1 MYIKRDDI
9 IESLPAILLIVA
21 VAFIIYYYCTP
32 YKENK
37 NCTLV
42 VMTRKG
48 KVYTYK
54 NVKLEWIRIM
64 GDRPNIFIPNQ
75 KSNDDD
81 DDE

>member
-1 MYIKRDDI
+1 MHIERDDI
-9 IESLPAILLIVA
+9 IEKLPVILLMAVA
-21 VAFIIYYYCTP
+21 AFIIYYYCVP

-42 VMTRKG
+42 VTTRKG

-75 KSNDDD
+75 KSDNDDD
-81 DDE
+81 DE

>member
-1 MYIKRDDI
+1 MMMIMLYSYIYSKQQ
-9 IESLPAILLIVA
+9 
-21 VAFIIYYYCTP
+21 
-32 YKENK
+32 NK

-42 VMTRKG
+42 VTTRRG

-75 KSNDDD
+75 NSDDDD

>member
-1 MYIKRDDI
+1 MYINRDDI
-9 IESLPAILLIVA
+9 IRLLPTILLVVA
-21 VAFIIYYYCTP
+21 AASIIYYYCLP

-37 NCTLV
+37 NCTV
-42 VMTRKG
+42 VVTTRKG

-54 NVKLEWIRIM
+54 NVRVEWSRIM

-75 KSNDDD
+75 KSDDDD

>member
-1 MYIKRDDI
+1 MHIERDDI
-9 IESLPAILLIVA
+9 IEKLVVILLMAVA
-21 VAFIIYYYCTP
+21 AFIIYYYCVP
-32 YKENK
+32 YKETK

-42 VMTRKG
+42 VTTRKG

-54 NVKLEWIRIM
+54 NVKIEWIRIM

-75 KSNDDD
+75 KSDDDD

>member
-1 MYIKRDDI
+1 MHIERDDI
-9 IESLPAILLIVA
+9 IEKLPVILLMAVA
-21 VAFIIYYYCTP
+21 AFIIYYYCTP

-42 VMTRKG
+42 VTTRKG

-75 KSNDDD
+75 KSDNDDD
-81 DDE
+81 DE

>member
-1 MYIKRDDI
+1 MHIERDDI
-9 IESLPAILLIVA
+9 IEKLPLILLRAVA
-21 VAFIIYYYCTP
+21 AFIIYYYCTP

-42 VMTRKG
+42 VTTRKG

-75 KSNDDD
+75 KSDNDDD
-81 DDE
+81 DE